1 MFFVVLSIA
10 IFCLETYHWFRVP
23 IPGAQT
29 HNASTYEN
37 YFSAVGDQCI
47 RKKVEQGRYSLSNTE
62 PHPAMAYLDYL
73 CAAYF
78 TIEFFVRLF
87 FAPSKCKF
95 AKGPLNI
102 IDFLCLVPHLT
113 TVIMKLVDPYGSSKD
128 TSNLF
133 RAFLA
138 LRTVRILRVFK
149 LMKHYAAFKILVYTI
164 KVSTKELLL
173 LVVFLFTGV
182 LIFASIIFYAENE
195 TFNSIPLGFWWA
207 LVTMTTVG
215 YGDTVPRTEAGYLI
229 GCVCVLCGVLTVAF
243 TVPIVVNNFTLYY
256 SHAQSRIRLPPHK
269 RKELK
274 RKLFLKN
281 KKSLEFLRKL
291 KWNRDRQCKAP
302 PDFQGVDSMKTP
314 RTPRDPP
321 YGQESPEEVTTPPN
335 QPNVTLML
343 RNGKEES
350 RNGSAVY
357 AAYNSNSRESTGLTS
372 VETTD
377 SGERIRT
384 VSESID
390 FSLAESV
397 SLNLPGT
404 PSDAST
410 TTDQVS
416 SLLISTTPLNL
427 RVINVA

>member
-23 IPGAQT
+23 IPGAKPINT
-29 HNASTYEN
+29 STYEN
-37 YFSAVGDQCI
+37 YISAVGDHCI
-47 RKKVEQGRYSLSNTE
+47 RQKDVKGKYTFSSTE
-62 PHPAMAYLDYL
+62 PHPAMTYLDYV

-78 TIEFFVRLF
+78 LIEFVTRLV
-87 FAPSKCKF
+87 FAPSKWQF

-113 TVIMKLVDPYGSSKD
+113 AVILNSVDPYGSSKD

-164 KVSTKELLL
+164 KVSTKELML

-182 LIFASIIFYAENE
+182 LIFASIIFYAEND
-195 TFNSIPLGFWWA
+195 TFDSIPVGFWWA

-215 YGDTVPRTEAGYLI
+215 YGDIVPRTEGGYLI

-256 SHAQSRIRLPPHK
+256 SHAQSRIRLPSHK

-291 KWNRDRQCKAP
+291 KWKRERKQPSFKPMDTL
-302 PDFQGVDSMKTP
+302 S
-314 RTPRDPP
+314 TPRDPP
-321 YGQESPEEVTTPPN
+321 SGQESADDRTPPPL
-335 QPNVTLML
+335 QPNVTLVVGSHG
-343 RNGKEES
+343 NQDI
-350 RNGSAVY
+350 NGSAQY
-357 AAYNSNSRESTGLTS
+357 TACSPTSRESTGLTS
-372 VETTD
+372 VETPE
-377 SGERIRT
+377 SSEKIRT

-390 FSLAESV
+390 FSLADSM
-397 SLNLPGT
+397 SINLPGT
-404 PSDAST
+404 PSDMSST
-410 TTDQVS
+410 EQVCR
-416 SLLISTTPLNL
+416 LLS
-427 RVINVA
+427 

>member
-1 MFFVVLSIA
+1 MSMFFVVLSIA

-23 IPGAQT
+23 IPGAVP
-29 HNASTYEN
+29 HNSSTYEN

-47 RKKVEQGRYSLSNTE
+47 RKKKDQGRYSFTNTE
-62 PHPAMAYLDYL
+62 PHEAMTYLDYV
-73 CAAYF
+73 CAAFF
-78 TIEFFVRLF
+78 TIEFVSRLF
-87 FAPSKCKF
+87 FSPSKWKF

-113 TVIMKLVDPYGSSKD
+113 AVIMNSVDPYGSSKH

-182 LIFASIIFYAENE
+182 LIFASIIFYAEND
-195 TFNSIPLGFWWA
+195 TFDSIPVGFWWA

-215 YGDTVPRTEAGYLI
+215 YGDIVPRTEGGYLI

-281 KKSLEFLRKL
+281 KKSLEFLKKL
-291 KWNRDRQCKAP
+291 RWNRDKHGVSRT
-302 PDFQGVDSMKTP
+302 DFNGIDTMTLN
-314 RTPRDPP
+314 TPRDPP
-321 YGQESPEEVTTPPN
+321 YGQESSEDRTPPPN
-335 QPNVTLML
+335 QPNVTLVL
-343 RNGKEES
+343 GSDKEDRGNGT
-350 RNGSAVY
+350 AVY
-357 AAYNSNSRESTGLTS
+357 EAYNSRESTGLTS
-372 VETTD
+372 VETPESND
-377 SGERIRT
+377 KIRT

-390 FSLAESV
+390 FSLADSV
-397 SLNLPGT
+397 TLPGS
-404 PSDAST
+404 PSDMSSVT
-410 TTDQVS
+410 EQVS
-416 SLLISTTPLNL
+416 NWAITICFRLQPL
-427 RVINVA
+427 